1 MILRRLAQ
9 HLKEQNWTAI
19 AIEFVL
25 LVLGVFLGIQVAN
38 WNEARRELARQSI
51 YLDRLHAD
59 VVGIQDRML
68 EHFKVY
74 RAQVE
79 GADYLLSLM
88 RASDADFRKIVVE
101 DHRVAAAFDA
111 LTAIRIPPAVPATYS
126 EMLSEGQLSSINDP
140 ALRDALA
147 AYDRLSGVA
156 AQVSRNVSDFKYAND
171 PVLYRHFVVNVVA
184 DQNRLSRIRDDV
196 VSFDI
201 EAMRLDPEFATTV
214 TLIRRNGLNSWEQR
228 KLQMQ
233 LVEQILAL
241 LENERTR

>member
-1 MILRRLAQ
+1 VIFRRLAQ

-38 WNEARRELARQSI
+38 WNEERLESARQAI
-51 YLDRLHAD
+51 YLERLRTD
-59 VVGIQDRML
+59 VLGIRERML
-68 EHFKVY
+68 EHITTY

-79 GADYLLSLM
+79 GADYLLSLL
-88 RASDADFRKIVVE
+88 RASDGEFQSMAVDKE
-101 DHRVAAAFDA
+101 RVGRAFDG
-111 LTAIRIPPAVPATYS
+111 LTSIRIPPAAPATYS
-126 EMLSEGQLSSINDP
+126 EMLSEGQLSSIRDP

-147 AYDRLSGVA
+147 AYDRLSGVV
-156 AQVSRNVSDFKYAND
+156 AQVSRNVSDFKYQSD

-184 DQNRLSRIRDDV
+184 DGSKLSRIRDDV

-201 EAMRLDPEFATTV
+201 EAMRQDPEFASVV
-214 TLIRRNGLNSWEQR
+214 TLLRRNGLNSWEQR

-241 LENERTR
+241 LEKERAP